1 MTTLTADS
9 PTPSSPVVRRSREGV
24 AAGLSVDRVVVDGD
38 FLAVSGWAVGGQDLT
53 FTVASSAGV
62 SMLPSLTFYPRDDVA
77 AGYGI
82 PGALVK
88 GFLATWRN
96 RPRGDMQVRLNAGAG
111 EPLGIDLPAPEQ
123 SRAAEFV
130 QFLMENL
137 SRAQCLFEGLIH
149 NAAAISLLANHL
161 DEPPP
166 AFNRGRGHIETA
178 KGIEGV
184 GGLVVGWT
192 VSEPDVRFR
201 LVDDRGAVAS
211 LDNAARWTRNDIVEA
226 MSGDFGDYAFNAGFL
241 QKWSGLLNMG
251 GRIRLVASTN
261 EASHTLSETK
271 WSAAPLDPVS
281 FARWSFEV
289 PTPRE
294 SFAERLANHDGAIID
309 ALIERKAS
317 RRGKSPPVIHEY
329 GRRPARPKCAVVV
342 PLYGRHDFML
352 NQLLAFSDDPDFVS
366 GFELTYVIDDH
377 RLVSPLAADAPVF
390 EASFG
395 VPFRT
400 IWSGENRG
408 FSGATNLGVA
418 HSSAPLVLLMNSDII
433 PVAPGWLERMRSVLA
448 AHPEIGILGARL
460 HHPNGAVQH
469 DGMGFHW
476 DPTLP
481 AYINKHPGSGLPGSP
496 PTGKFSLCQAVTGA
510 CALMRREVYDSVGGL
525 DEKFL
530 IGDFEDSD
538 LCLKVRE
545 KGLEIACLPLPV
557 TLIHLE
563 RQSLSGVGTPRFRD
577 FVVRYNAWRHHT
589 RWGAAIAKMGAVD
602 KQRAGSK

>member
-1 MTTLTADS
+1 MTTACVDS
-9 PTPSSPVVRRSREGV
+9 PRPPSPVIRRARDGV
-24 AAGLSVDRVVVDGD
+24 AAGLCVDRAVADGE
-38 FLAVSGWAVGGQDLT
+38 FLAVSGWAIGGQDLT
-53 FTVASSAGV
+53 FTVASGDGV
-62 SMLPSLTFYPRDDVA
+62 SMLPSLTFFPRDDVA

-82 PGALVK
+82 PDNLVK

-96 RPRGDMQVRLNAGAG
+96 RPRGEMQVRLNVGAG
-111 EPLGIDLPAPEQ
+111 EPLGIDLRVPEQ
-123 SRAAEFV
+123 SPTAAV
-130 QFLMENL
+130 AQFLTEKL
-137 SRAQCLFEGLIH
+137 SLARILFEGLIH
-149 NAAAISLLANHL
+149 NPAAISLLVNHL

-166 AFNRGRGHIETA
+166 AFNRARGHIETA
-178 KGIEGV
+178 RGVEGV

-192 VSEPDVRFR
+192 VGEPDVTFR
-201 LVDDRGAVAS
+201 LVDDRGAVVS
-211 LDNAARWTRNDIVEA
+211 LSGAARWTRHDIVEA
-226 MSGDFGDYAFNAGFL
+226 MSRDFGDYAFNAGFL
-241 QKWSGLLNMG
+241 QKWSGVLHLSD
-251 GRIRLVASTN
+251 RIRLVVSTD
-261 EASHTLSETK
+261 EASYTLSETK

-281 FARWSFEV
+281 FARWSFEM

-329 GRRPARPKCAVVV
+329 GRQPPRAKCAVVV

-352 NQLLAFSDDPDFVS
+352 NQLLAFSDDPDFVA
-366 GFELTYVIDDH
+366 GVELTYVIDDH
-377 RLVSPLAADAPVF
+377 RLVSPVAADAPMF

-400 IWSGENRG
+400 VWSGENRG

-418 HSSAPLVLLMNSDII
+418 HSSAPFLLLMNSDVI
-433 PVAPGWLERMRSVLA
+433 PVASGWLERMRSVLN

-469 DGMGFHW
+469 DGMGFQW
-476 DPTLP
+476 DATLR
-481 AYINKHPGSGLPGSP
+481 AYVNKHPGSGLPGSP
-496 PTGKFSLCQAVTGA
+496 PRGKFVKCQAVTGA
-510 CALMRREVYDSVGGL
+510 CALMRREVYEAVGGL

-563 RQSLSGVGTPRFRD
+563 RQSLSGVGTPSFRD
-577 FVVRYNAWRHHT
+577 YVVRYNASRHQA
-589 RWGAAIAKMGAVD
+589 RWGAAIAKISAVD
-602 KQRAGSK
+602 KQRTGSK

>member
-1 MTTLTADS
+1 MTTLTVDS
-9 PTPSSPVVRRSREGV
+9 SKPSSPVVRRSREGV
-24 AAGLSVDRVVVDGD
+24 ATGLSVDRVVVDGD
-38 FLAVSGWAVGGQDLT
+38 FLSVSGWAIGGQDLT
-53 FTVASSAGV
+53 FTVASGAGV
-62 SMLPSLTFYPRDDVA
+62 SMFPSLKFYSRDDVA

-82 PGALVK
+82 PVDLVK

-96 RPRGDMQVRLNAGAG
+96 RPRGDMQVRLSAGAG
-111 EPLGIDLPAPEQ
+111 EPLGIDLRAPKQ
-123 SRAAEFV
+123 SPAAELM
-130 QFLMENL
+130 QFLKENL
-137 SRAQCLFEGLIH
+137 SRAQFLFEGLIH
-149 NAAAISLLANHL
+149 NPTAISLILNHL

-166 AFNRGRGHIETA
+166 AFNRARGHIETA
-178 KGIEGV
+178 RGIEGV

-201 LVDDRGAVAS
+201 LVDDLGAVVS
-211 LDNAARWTRNDIVEA
+211 LGNAARWTRNDIVEA
-226 MSGDFGDYAFNAGFL
+226 MNRDFGDYVFNAGFL
-241 QKWSGLLNMG
+241 QKWSDPLNMG
-251 GRIRLVASTN
+251 GRIRLIVSAD
-261 EASHTLSETK
+261 EASYTVSEAK

-281 FARWSFEV
+281 FARWSFEM

-309 ALIERKAS
+309 ALIERKTS
-317 RRGKSPPVIHEY
+317 RRGKSPPVVHEY
-329 GRRPARPKCAVVV
+329 GRQPARPKCAVVV

-352 NQLLAFSDDPDFVS
+352 NQLLAFSDDQDFDS
-366 GFELTYVIDDH
+366 GVELNYVIDDH
-377 RLVSPLAADAPVF
+377 RLVSPIAADAPMF

-408 FSGATNLGVA
+408 FSGASNLGVA
-418 HSSAPLVLLMNSDII
+418 NSSAPFVLLMNSDVI
-433 PVAPGWLERMRSVLA
+433 PIAPGWLERMRSVLT

-469 DGMGFHW
+469 DGMGFQW
-476 DPTLP
+476 NATLR
-481 AYINKHPGSGLPGSP
+481 AYVNKHPGSGLPGSP
-496 PTGKFSLCQAVTGA
+496 PRGKFVKCQAVTGA
-510 CALMRREVYDSVGGL
+510 CALMRRDVYDDVGGL

-563 RQSLSGVGTPRFRD
+563 RQSFSGIGTPSFRD
-577 FVVRYNAWRHHT
+577 YVVRYNAWRHQT
-589 RWGAAIAKMGAVD
+589 RWGAAIAKLSAVD
-602 KQRAGSK
+602 KQRTGSK

>member
-1 MTTLTADS
+1 MTALAAD
-9 PTPSSPVVRRSREGV
+9 PSRPSAPVVRRQRDGV
-24 AAGLSVDRVVVDGD
+24 AAGLSVDRVVADGE
-38 FLAVSGWAVGGQDLT
+38 FLAMSGWAIGGQDLT
-53 FTVASSAGV
+53 FTVASSDGV
-62 SMLPSLTFYPRDDVA
+62 SIFPSLTFFSRDDVA

-82 PGALVK
+82 PDDRVR

-111 EPLGIDLPAPEQ
+111 DPLGIDLKVPAQ
-123 SRAAEFV
+123 SRLVELA
-130 QFLMENL
+130 QFLTENL
-137 SRAQCLFEGLIH
+137 SRTRFLFEGLIH
-149 NAAAISLLANHL
+149 NPAALSLLVSHL

-166 AFNRGRGHIETA
+166 AFNRARGHIETA

-192 VSEPDVRFR
+192 VGEPDVSFR
-201 LVDDRGAVAS
+201 LVDDRGSVVS
-211 LDNAARWTRNDIVEA
+211 LSGAARWTRNDIVEA
-226 MSGDFGDYAFNAGFL
+226 MSRDFGDYVFNAGFL
-241 QKWSGLLNMG
+241 QKWSGVLNMG
-251 GRIRLVASTN
+251 GRIRLLVSADDASY
-261 EASHTLSETK
+261 SLSETK
-271 WSAAPLDPVS
+271 WSPAPLDPVS
-281 FARWSFEV
+281 FARWSFEL

-317 RRGKSPPVIHEY
+317 RRGKSKPVIQEY
-329 GRRPARPKCAVVV
+329 GRQPSRAKCAVVV

-352 NQLLAFSDDPDFVS
+352 NQLLAFSDDPDFIS
-366 GFELTYVIDDH
+366 GVELTYVIDDH
-377 RLVSPLAADAPVF
+377 RLVSPVAADAPMF
-390 EASFG
+390 EASFS

-418 HSSAPLVLLMNSDII
+418 HSSAPFVLLMNSDVI
-433 PVAPGWLERMRSVLA
+433 PVAPGWLERMRSLLA

-460 HHPNGAVQH
+460 HHPNGVVQH
-469 DGMGFHW
+469 DGMGFQW
-476 DPTLP
+476 DATLR
-481 AYINKHPGSGLPGSP
+481 AYVNKHPGSGLPGSP
-496 PTGKFSLCQAVTGA
+496 PRVKFLKCQAVTGA
-510 CALMRREVYDSVGGL
+510 CALMRREVYEAVGGL

-563 RQSLSGVGTPRFRD
+563 RQSFSGIGTPSFRD
-577 FVVRYNAWRHHT
+577 YVVRYNAWRHQT
-589 RWGAAIAKMGAVD
+589 RWGAAIAKFSAVD